1 MEKDMEP
8 VLLLTETTSGVWR
21 AFGVKIKPSLKL
33 ARKSLTMVR
42 YKQENL

>member
-8 VLLLTETTSGVWR
+8 VLLSTETTSGVWR
-21 AFGVKIKPSLKL
+21 AFGVTIKPSLEL
-33 ARKSLTMVR
+33 ARRSLTMVR